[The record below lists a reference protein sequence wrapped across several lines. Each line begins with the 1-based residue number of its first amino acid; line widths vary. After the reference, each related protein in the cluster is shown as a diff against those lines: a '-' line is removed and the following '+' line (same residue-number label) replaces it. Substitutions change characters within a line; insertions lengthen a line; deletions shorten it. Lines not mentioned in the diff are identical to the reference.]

1 MKWENVQNKP
11 TTIEELG
18 ITDMESNTQI
28 DKIIDDATIKLT
40 ETQSLADT
48 TVEKYSYS
56 NDEQIKKSHTLETGI
71 DNADYK
77 LTDLLCQSLENVYQ
91 LLQHLIGKP
100 LL

>member
-1 MKWENVQNKP
+1 
-11 TTIEELG
+11 
-18 ITDMESNTQI
+18 MESNTQI

-77 LTDLLCQSLENVYQ
+77 LTELYQYTNFIEDILSKLETIAQ
-91 LLQHLIGKP
+91 
-100 LL
+100 